1 MSENEQ
7 NYQDAFNQ
15 MEPESVQAE
24 HIQEESAN
32 LGRVKI
38 GRSDDEFEE
47 LRQLNE
53 KMGYIPLLISNLP
66 SHGKFYRDDLNVSIR
81 AARVAEIRDFSTM
94 DENNLFDVD
103 EKLNNILATCVRV
116 EFAGRRGSYK
126 DLLEEDRLFIILS
139 VRELTFKNGENK
151 LVMKSRCNKCS
162 HDNEY
167 ELKTTNLQYYDS
179 SDLNKYYDEEMK
191 AFVFSTKTEG
201 GVVMCPPT
209 IGVMRT
215 VTDFIKHKEEK
226 KEKWDKSFLQV
237 LPYLHREWRGFDDKG
252 IFQMNIEFNG
262 WSEKKFSIVYRLAE
276 KMRIGVKQELNMLCT
291 NCEGE
296 VAVPVNFPGGVKSLF
311 VVSDISDELL

>member
-1 MSENEQ
+1 MSEEK
-7 NYQDAFNQ
+7 NYQEAFDQ
-15 MEPESVQAE
+15 MEPENVRA
-24 HIQEESAN
+24 IPAQEEPG
-32 LGRVKI
+32 LGRVKL

-47 LRQLNE
+47 IRQLNE
-53 KMGYIPLLISNLP
+53 KMGYIPLIISNLP
-66 SHGKFYRDDLNVSIR
+66 SQGKFYRNDLQISIR

-103 EKLNNILATCVRV
+103 EKLNNILATCVKV

-139 VRELTFKNGENK
+139 VRELSFKTGENK
-151 LVMKSRCNKCS
+151 LIMKANCRSCS
-162 HDNEY
+162 HENEY
-167 ELKTTNLQYYDS
+167 ELKTTTLQYYDS
-179 SDLNKYYDEEMK
+179 SELSKYYDDEMK
-191 AFVFSTKTEG
+191 AFTFSTKTEG

-215 VTDFIKHKEEK
+215 ITDFIKNKEGK
-226 KEKWDKSFLQV
+226 KEKWDKSFLQI
-237 LPYLHREWRGFDDKG
+237 LPYLHREWRGFDDKA

-291 NCEGE
+291 NCEAE
-296 VAVPVNFPGGVKSLF
+296 VAVPVTFPGGVKSLF
-311 VVSDISDELL
+311 VVSDIFTELL